1 MQKIVPSIDDTQR
14 SHTLSLLF
22 RYPYCVQLTSAA
34 FCSSAV
40 GIDKSSLSAN
50 AIVGDNVVIAA
61 MEANEVFM
69 KADLSQ
75 VDELYTFVSA
85 ANASDVGAKM
95 DAATIIPKLSSTSL
109 LCTFPVDGGG
119 TSGANDMAGG
129 ASSSISMAAIIV
141 PLSINLTLIM

>member
-1 MQKIVPSIDDTQR
+1 MQKIVPSIDDTPR

-22 RYPYCVQLTSAA
+22 RYPYCVQLTSEA

-75 VDELYTFVSA
+75 VDDDVSCA
-85 ANASDVGAKM
+85 QRETSFCLGPPPTVNADV
-95 DAATIIPKLSSTSL
+95 LS
-109 LCTFPVDGGG
+109 
-119 TSGANDMAGG
+119 
-129 ASSSISMAAIIV
+129 
-141 PLSINLTLIM
+141 PLSTRATRLNANEDDRMFLLSCVQVVWCY

>member
-1 MQKIVPSIDDTQR
+1 MCRFRFCKCSFVLSDD
-14 SHTLSLLF
+14 HW
-22 RYPYCVQLTSAA
+22 YVQLTSEA

-75 VDELYTFVSA
+75 VDDDVSCA
-85 ANASDVGAKM
+85 QRE
-95 DAATIIPKLSSTSL
+95 TS
-109 LCTFPVDGGG
+109 
-119 TSGANDMAGG
+119 
-129 ASSSISMAAIIV
+129 
-141 PLSINLTLIM
+141 